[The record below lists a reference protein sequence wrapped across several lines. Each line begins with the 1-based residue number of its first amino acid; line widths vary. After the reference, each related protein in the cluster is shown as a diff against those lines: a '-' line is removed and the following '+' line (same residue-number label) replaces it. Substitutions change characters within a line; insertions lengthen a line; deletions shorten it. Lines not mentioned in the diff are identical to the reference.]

1 MDKKNKKIA
10 VAMSGGVDSSV
21 AAILM
26 KDGGFDCEGL
36 TMLLAPKD
44 PDRLHFG
51 CMSDE
56 EAVLAATVAKKL
68 GIPHTTLRMDADFE
82 EKVVRPFAL
91 SYLEGRTPNPCIECN
106 RHIKF
111 GALEEYALSN
121 GFDGICTGHY
131 AKIKREGG
139 RSYLC
144 RAADERK
151 DQTYF
156 LYSLTPE
163 KLNRIYFPLG
173 DMTKAEI
180 RAIAEA
186 NGLPNAKKKDSQD
199 ICFVDGD
206 YADFIRSYTRQKDKS
221 GNFTDSQGNVLGKHD
236 GILPFTVGQRKGLGI
251 ALGEPMYVIS
261 KDAASGTVV
270 LGRDSELYVR
280 SLDAS
285 ALSLCV
291 TPEEISGVSRIYA
304 KIRYNQPPVAAT
316 LSLLGEGRIH
326 VEFDEA
332 VRAVCPGQS
341 VVLYD
346 GDVVLGG
353 AVIN

>member
-1 MDKKNKKIA
+1 MDIKRERIA

-26 KDGGFDCEGL
+26 LKRGFDCEGL

-44 PDRLHFG
+44 PQRLTFG
-51 CMSDE
+51 CMSDG
-56 EAVLAATVAKKL
+56 EATLAALVAEKL

-82 EKVVRPFAL
+82 KKVVRPFAL

-111 GALEEYALSN
+111 GALEEYTASH

-131 AKIKREGG
+131 AKIKREGD
-139 RSYLC
+139 RAYLC

-163 KLNRIYFPLG
+163 KLKKVYFPLG
-173 DMTKAEI
+173 DMTKDEI

-186 NGLPNAKKKDSQD
+186 HSLPNAKKKDSQD
-199 ICFVDGD
+199 ICFVGED
-206 YADFIRSYTRQKDKS
+206 YAEFIRAYTGIREKS
-221 GNFTDSQGNVLGKHD
+221 GVFVDARGKVLGDHG

-251 ALGEPMYVIS
+251 ALGEPMYVLS
-261 KDAASGTVV
+261 KDAQSGRVV
-270 LGRDSELYVR
+270 LGRDEELYTKK
-280 SLDAS
+280 LDAS
-285 ALSLCV
+285 SLSLCV
-291 TPEEISGVSRIYA
+291 TDEEARGVSRIFA
-304 KIRYNQPPVAAT
+304 KIRYNQPPVRAT

-341 VVLYD
+341 VVLYED
-346 GDVVLGG
+346 DVVLGG
-353 AVIN
+353 AVID

>member
-1 MDKKNKKIA
+1 MDKRKERIA

-26 KDGGFDCEGL
+26 LRRGFSCEGL
-36 TMLLAPKD
+36 TMLLAPND
-44 PDRLHFG
+44 PQKLTFG

-56 EAVLAATVAKKL
+56 EAPLAASVAQKL

-111 GALEEYALSN
+111 GALEEYSARN

-131 AKIKREGG
+131 AKIKREGE
-139 RSYLC
+139 RAYLC
-144 RAADERK
+144 RATDERK

-163 KLNRIYFPLG
+163 KLKRVYFPLG

-186 NGLPNAKKKDSQD
+186 HSLPNAKKKDSQD

-206 YADFIRSYTRQKDKS
+206 YAEFIRTYTGTRESS
-221 GNFTDSQGNVLGKHD
+221 GVFVDAQGKVLGEHR

-251 ALGEPMYVIS
+251 ALGEPLYVIS
-261 KDAASGTVV
+261 KDAKSGRVV
-270 LGRDSELYVR
+270 LGRDEELYAR

-285 ALSLCV
+285 SLSLCV
-291 TPEEISGVSRIYA
+291 TKEEISGVRRIFA
-304 KIRYNQPPVAAT
+304 KLRYNQPPVAAT
-316 LSLLGEGRIH
+316 LSLLGDGRIH

-341 VVLYD
+341 VVLYED
-346 GDVVLGG
+346 DVVLGG
-353 AVIN
+353 AVID